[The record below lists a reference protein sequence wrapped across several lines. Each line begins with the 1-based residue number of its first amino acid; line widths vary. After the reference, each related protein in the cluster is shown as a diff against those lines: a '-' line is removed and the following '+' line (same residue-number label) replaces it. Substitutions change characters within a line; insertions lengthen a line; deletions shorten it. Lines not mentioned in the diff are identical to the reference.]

1 MATSIG
7 STNLTT
13 ANTWQLLEAINPDP
27 SQSSTMAVYTNG
39 NLVTS
44 GVSQPGTTTVTAP
57 LFINGRNGTST
68 NSYASYLAEVVVFNT
83 GLSLSDRQMI
93 EGYLAWKWGLQGNLP
108 NTHPYYSATPSAGTT
123 AVGNLTVDTTGNI
136 QVAPTNTFRVLGP
149 TEWRTN
155 MITVSGTSLTIP
167 TPTTGAPT
175 TYSAALYT
183 LTNTGFNA
191 LTLPT
196 YTAGSPGVFWELY
209 NSTASNLTIAVT
221 YTSGSGL
228 GSSFTLNAG
237 SSTNIYWS
245 GSAFQAISGQGPTGP
260 TGSTGPGF
268 TTITTPGSNF
278 VLTTANSTS
287 SNTAVANSNLT
298 FNGSTLAVTGNVT
311 TSFNGSTTSNAYGA
325 GIDTLSIKSSLAS
338 YGGGIS
344 SLFFGNSTSTYPFAR
359 IAGVDTASGPP
370 GAGALVFQT
379 STSTANAALSGTAT
393 FTYTGTNQTFT
404 VPTGVT
410 SMTVSMWGAG
420 GGGGTYYG
428 GPGAYVKGTL
438 TVTAGQVLT
447 IIVGQGGPTTGGT
460 VYGGG
465 GPNSTGNSGVSG
477 SGGGRTA
484 IQLTLTATIT
494 GSGIT
499 TSGGIVTYPTN
510 IAHGLSSNQPVV
522 ITGLSVTGYN
532 GTFIVASIPT
542 STSFTVSNATT
553 GAATGTGTIAAE
565 LVDIAGG
572 GGGTTN
578 GDAGGGYGGYGGLTA
593 GGNGLGE
600 TNSRGFGGTQTAG
613 GLGTTNNRNSST
625 NGSALLG
632 GLGSPNNGN
641 NGPGGGGGYYGGGG
655 GWGWYGAGGGGGS
668 SYLSNLTVLES
679 GQTTSGN
686 TAPGTTNSFYVTG
699 VAQGNSGGAG
709 GNGLLVIQYASPFV
723 LSEIM
728 RIHSNGFV
736 GIQNTTPA
744 TALDVNGGVTIR
756 NGLRPLYSNVSS
768 GTSLTVAANS
778 YGTNFNITTSSL
790 TGITL
795 PTVVWS
801 NDSNGYWTFRNN
813 TSGYLP
819 ITFTYT
825 GSYTTAPTNPVTI
838 PPANSVT
845 IMVTYPSG
853 STSNYVLF

>member
-1 MATSIG
+1 MATSVG

-13 ANTWQLLEAINPDP
+13 SNTWQLLEAINPDP

-39 NLVTS
+39 TLVTS
-44 GVSQPGTTTVTAP
+44 GVTQSGTTAITAP
-57 LFINGRNGTST
+57 LFINGQGGQISAS
-68 NSYASYLAEVVVFNT
+68 NSVPAYLAELIVFNT
-83 GLSLSDRQMI
+83 GLSLSNRQMV

-108 NTHPYYSATPSAGTT
+108 INHPYYSATPSAGV
-123 AVGNLTVDTTGNI
+123 ASAGNMNVDYLGNI
-136 QVAPTNTFRVLGP
+136 QVAPTNNFRILAP

-167 TPTTGAPT
+167 TPTTLLPSS
-175 TYSAALYT
+175 YSAALYT

-196 YTAGSPGVFWELY
+196 YTSSSPGIFWELY
-209 NSTASNLTIAVT
+209 NSTNTNLTISVT

-260 TGSTGPGF
+260 GF

-278 VLTTANSTS
+278 VLTTASSTS
-287 SNTAVANSNLT
+287 SNAAVANSNLT

-311 TSFNGSTTSNAYGA
+311 TTSTTSNSIGGSTLSNSILTVGAATTGSTTSGSVNVAGGYFVNGVQLSGGSAISTYSNAGA
-325 GIDTLSIKSSLAS
+325 VLFAMGTSTGLQGSSN
-338 YGGGIS
+338 
-344 SLFFGNSTSTYPFAR
+344 LFFSN
-359 IAGVDTASGPP
+359 
-370 GAGALVFQT
+370 
-379 STSTANAALSGTAT
+379 
-393 FTYTGTNQTFT
+393 
-404 VPTGVT
+404 
-410 SMTVSMWGAG
+410 
-420 GGGGTYYG
+420 
-428 GPGAYVKGTL
+428 
-438 TVTAGQVLT
+438 
-447 IIVGQGGPTTGGT
+447 
-460 VYGGG
+460 
-465 GPNSTGNSGVSG
+465 
-477 SGGGRTA
+477 
-484 IQLTLTATIT
+484 
-494 GSGIT
+494 
-499 TSGGIVTYPTN
+499 
-510 IAHGLSSNQPVV
+510 SSN
-522 ITGLSVTGYN
+522 L
-532 GTFIVASIPT
+532 
-542 STSFTVSNATT
+542 
-553 GAATGTGTIAAE
+553 
-565 LVDIAGG
+565 
-572 GGGTTN
+572 
-578 GDAGGGYGGYGGLTA
+578 
-593 GGNGLGE
+593 
-600 TNSRGFGGTQTAG
+600 
-613 GLGTTNNRNSST
+613 
-625 NGSALLG
+625 
-632 GLGSPNNGN
+632 
-641 NGPGGGGGYYGGGG
+641 
-655 GWGWYGAGGGGGS
+655 
-668 SYLSNLTVLES
+668 
-679 GQTTSGN
+679 
-686 TAPGTTNSFYVTG
+686 
-699 VAQGNSGGAG
+699 
-709 GNGLLVIQYASPFV
+709 
-723 LSEIM
+723 
-728 RIHSNGFV
+728 
-736 GIQNTTPA
+736 GIQTTTPA

>member
-83 GLSLSDRQMI
+83 GLSLSNRQMI

-260 TGSTGPGF
+260 TGPGF

-298 FNGSTLAVTGNVT
+298 FNGSNLILTGTETIN
-311 TSFNGSTTSNAYGA
+311 FNGSTSTTTYGT
-325 GIDTLSIKSSLAS
+325 GVDTLSLNSTLTQYSGGIASVYFGSGSGTYPLGRIAAVDSSLITPPTSALTFQTVVVNGSFSPNQVSGLSLWLDAADAS
-338 YGGGIS
+338 TFSFTSGSNISVWRDKSTLSNHLTLSGGVLTAGTVVFSSATGTYANPTMFAGTTGTSVFFALSPVGNGHPIGIVASGGTASHFNWTDGTTYENIGFSSRNTLGIIFPNSTNQIYTNIANRGGNTLIFRNGYGNQVYS
-344 SLFFGNSTSTYPFAR
+344 ATYGNSQIGSSFMLGSIGASITY
-359 IAGVDTASGPP
+359 
-370 GAGALVFQT
+370 Q
-379 STSTANAALSGTAT
+379 
-393 FTYTGTNQTFT
+393 YTGTHYETL
-404 VPTGVT
+404 
-410 SMTVSMWGAG
+410 
-420 GGGGTYYG
+420 YYNR
-428 GPGAYVKGTL
+428 
-438 TVTAGQVLT
+438 VLT
-447 IIVGQGGPTTGGT
+447 TAEQQLVEGYLAWKWNLVSTLPAGHAYKTVNPIGT
-460 VYGGG
+460 
-465 GPNSTGNSGVSG
+465 
-477 SGGGRTA
+477 
-484 IQLTLTATIT
+484 
-494 GSGIT
+494 
-499 TSGGIVTYPTN
+499 
-510 IAHGLSSNQPVV
+510 
-522 ITGLSVTGYN
+522 
-532 GTFIVASIPT
+532 
-542 STSFTVSNATT
+542 
-553 GAATGTGTIAAE
+553 
-565 LVDIAGG
+565 
-572 GGGTTN
+572 
-578 GDAGGGYGGYGGLTA
+578 
-593 GGNGLGE
+593 
-600 TNSRGFGGTQTAG
+600 
-613 GLGTTNNRNSST
+613 
-625 NGSALLG
+625 SAMTE
-632 GLGSPNNGN
+632 N
-641 NGPGGGGGYYGGGG
+641 
-655 GWGWYGAGGGGGS
+655 
-668 SYLSNLTVLES
+668 
-679 GQTTSGN
+679 
-686 TAPGTTNSFYVTG
+686 
-699 VAQGNSGGAG
+699 
-709 GNGLLVIQYASPFV
+709 
-723 LSEIM
+723 M

-744 TALDVNGGVTIR
+744 TTLDVNGGVTIR

-768 GTSLTVAANS
+768 GTSLTVPANS
-778 YGTNFNITTSSL
+778 YGYNFNITTSSL